1 MRLSP
6 FSGKRRAARA
16 FAPDGGSEEAVAA
29 YLEAMRSGDVAG
41 MLATFAIETYVENA
55 DAQASLWRIRAFL
68 PNSNALPLGGDS
80 QMQIAA
86 AKRCA
91 ELASMLC
98 YQWLALSW
106 PEEYGEFGGQAV
118 MFQEEAEVEAFR
130 AALAENDIS
139 AALREMEWIGFIPP
153 QQLDEV
159 CLSQNSLRIRAQQAA
174 GYGCEAMSDVVARLS
189 IGGEEWYQ
197 CMQCARYDG
206 RWYNIAFSGDV
217 GNRLGI
223 DAYSAGLAP
232 VAAGSAGGQ
241 RRWLEVDAPKP
252 HEQGAW
258 ALRFV
263 PNGAVKRVHGGRPT
277 RRGLPPAAFWGT
289 GRR

>member
-1 MRLSP
+1 MMKRLLACLLILLLAVPALAEAPNALRPRRDEVIEETPEVSLNGLRFEGEGYESP
-6 FSGKRRAARA
+6 
-16 FAPDGGSEEAVAA
+16 EEAVAA

-91 ELASMLC
+91 ELASMLY

-139 AALREMEWIGFIPP
+139 AALREMECIGFIPP

-159 CLSQNSLRIRAQQAA
+159 YLSQSSLRIRAQQAA

-232 VAAGSAGGQ
+232 VAALAGGAGSQ
-241 RRWLEVDAPKP
+241 
-252 HEQGAW
+252 
-258 ALRFV
+258 
-263 PNGAVKRVHGGRPT
+263 
-277 RRGLPPAAFWGT
+277 
-289 GRR
+289 

>member
-1 MRLSP
+1 MMKRLLACLLILLLAVPALAEAPNALRPRRDEVIEETPEVSLNGLRFEGEGYESP
-6 FSGKRRAARA
+6 
-16 FAPDGGSEEAVAA
+16 EEAVAA

-91 ELASMLC
+91 ELASMLY

-159 CLSQNSLRIRAQQAA
+159 YLSQNSLRIRAQQAA

-232 VAAGSAGGQ
+232 VAALA
-241 RRWLEVDAPKP
+241 E
-252 HEQGAW
+252 
-258 ALRFV
+258 
-263 PNGAVKRVHGGRPT
+263 
-277 RRGLPPAAFWGT
+277 
-289 GRR
+289 